1 MLVTCTKTVRG
12 NGHRMGRMPVLL
24 SVVTFV
30 VLLAALIDI
39 ITKTDGQV
47 KHVPKMVWIIIVI
60 LLPLIGS
67 ILWFAIGREYAA
79 PVDRGGFAD
88 AHRRAWPAS
97 GPMNQPA
104 AAGWSTEQELA
115 ELEREIEEAH
125 LRRLEQEWE
134 QRGDGDT

>member
-1 MLVTCTKTVRG
+1 MHVDGIGG
-12 NGHRMGRMPVLL
+12 NDHRMVRMPVLL
-24 SVVTFV
+24 SLITFV

-47 KHVPKMVWIIIVI
+47 KHLPKMVWIIIVI

-88 AHRRAWPAS
+88 ARRRARSSS

-115 ELEREIEEAH
+115 DLEREIEEAH

-134 QRGDGDT
+134 QRGDVDT